1 MIGMKRNE
9 KNRENKVWQKDEREN
24 EIDNET
30 YRKISDLSTNELA
43 EFTRQAN
50 AKKQRVCLIL
60 E

>member
-50 AKKQRVCLIL
+50 AKK
-60 E
+60 